1 VLWSLLYLV
10 VGRVFQF
17 LVLLGRG
24 DRGKE
29 IEIRV
34 PRTLMEV
41 AM

>member
-1 VLWSLLYLV
+1 VFWSLLYLV

-17 LVLLGRG
+17 LVLFGHG
-24 DRGKE
+24 DRAKE